1 MSSVEILSILLAVG
15 LAAFLSF
22 LLTRLKYAV
31 RLAATDS
38 LSAQLGRQLTEKAN
52 ELNSLRSQL
61 ANETTQRT
69 MAETKLAEEQRS
81 LLRQKQILE
90 EAESKLSSVFE
101 GLAGTV
107 LSANSSKFLDLANAS
122 LKGGAVRDLQGLVK
136 PIEEMLSVYKSKL
149 DAIEIAR
156 VDAYSKIDMRLATVG
171 AAQETLRSETAK
183 LINALSRPYV
193 RGRWGEM
200 TLKRVAE
207 LTGMIEHCD
216 FDLQPTIATED
227 GNLRPDMIV
236 YLPKEMIVPV
246 DSKVPFDSYMEA
258 GSAISPEEQKRHL
271 KQHAAR
277 LRERMNNLASKEY
290 QKQFRVAPDV
300 TVLFLPNEGF
310 LAAALEHDPTLL
322 EDGLQKKI
330 LFATPASL
338 FSLLMSAAY
347 GWQQEAIAHNAQ
359 EISDLGKLLC
369 DRMET
374 FCEHLSKMREGLV
387 KATESFDKAVGS
399 LNRNVLPTARK
410 FRQLGAT
417 TTVVLEDVDLVARD
431 PRPLAIA
438 RVEIKNEK

>member
-1 MSSVEILSILLAVG
+1 MSTVCILSILVITG
-15 LAAFLSF
+15 LAGFISF

-31 RLAATDS
+31 RITAADS
-38 LSAQLGRQLTEKAN
+38 LSAQLAKEVHEKEN
-52 ELNSLRSQL
+52 DLSSVRSQL
-61 ANETTQRT
+61 ANETRLRT
-69 MAETKLAEEQRS
+69 IAETTLTEEQKS

-90 EAESKLSSVFE
+90 EAEGKLSSVFE

-107 LSANSSKFLDLANAS
+107 LSANSAKFLELATVT
-122 LKGGAVRDLQGLVK
+122 LKGGAVRDLQDLVK
-136 PIEEMLSVYKSKL
+136 PIEEMLADYKDKL
-149 DAIEIAR
+149 NAVEIAR
-156 VDAYSKIDMRLATVG
+156 VEAYSKIDTTLANVG
-171 AAQETLRSETAK
+171 AGQETLRTETAK

-200 TLKRVAE
+200 TLRRVAE

-216 FDLQPTIATED
+216 FDLQPSIETEH

-236 YLPKEMIVPV
+236 HLPKEMIVPI

-258 GSAISPEEQKRHL
+258 GNATSPEEQKRYL
-271 KQHAAR
+271 KEHAAR
-277 LRERMNNLASKEY
+277 LRERMRNLSSKEY
-290 QKQFRVAPDV
+290 QKQFRISPDV

-322 EDGLQKKI
+322 EDGLQRKI

-338 FSLLMSAAY
+338 FSLLMCAAY
-347 GWQQEAIAHNAQ
+347 GWQQEAIAKNAQ

-374 FCEHLSKMREGLV
+374 FCDHLSKMREGLM
-387 KATESFDKAVGS
+387 KATDSFDKAIGS
-399 LNRNVLPTARK
+399 LNRHVLPTARR
-410 FRQLGAT
+410 FRELGAT
-417 TTVVLEDVDLVARD
+417 TTVVLEDLDLVTRE